1 MDVAADAA
9 TVETGTAGVEVE
21 AARPGVR
28 TEGAGRSQAELIVQ
42 PEPEPEPESEPDPQP
57 LLEPEP
63 EPEAVPTP
71 AEIEQ
76 SLGLVGSAEET
87 AAAQRIQSAHRGR
100 RARERVASRRKDM
113 AAAIFDQILAY
124 DTDHNG
130 FIDDGEFK
138 LYLQA
143 VGEWG
148 TDPLYTDGEWADSWC
163 AHDPLRTLSRP
174 LAADAAVPVWMHSE
188 DALLSSRHRPIV
200 CDILHVEDPAKGMPV
215 ENFIIYT
222 ERYRADKLNADLAA
236 MGAELEDEAE
246 NEGRQE
252 SPEEEKEETGTVE
265 VKQEEEGA
273 EQEEQREEVVERKE
287 AAEATPQVRCQ
298 LSSIDPCVLALDC
311 V

>member
-1 MDVAADAA
+1 
-9 TVETGTAGVEVE
+9 
-21 AARPGVR
+21 
-28 TEGAGRSQAELIVQ
+28 
-42 PEPEPEPESEPDPQP
+42 
-57 LLEPEP
+57 
-63 EPEAVPTP
+63 
-71 AEIEQ
+71 
-76 SLGLVGSAEET
+76 
-87 AAAQRIQSAHRGR
+87 
-100 RARERVASRRKDM
+100 
-113 AAAIFDQILAY
+113 
-124 DTDHNG
+124 
-130 FIDDGEFK
+130 
-138 LYLQA
+138 
-143 VGEWG
+143 
-148 TDPLYTDGEWADSWC
+148 
-163 AHDPLRTLSRP
+163 
-174 LAADAAVPVWMHSE
+174 MHSE

-215 ENFIIYT
+215 ESFILYT

-273 EQEEQREEVVERKE
+273 KQEEQREEVVERKE